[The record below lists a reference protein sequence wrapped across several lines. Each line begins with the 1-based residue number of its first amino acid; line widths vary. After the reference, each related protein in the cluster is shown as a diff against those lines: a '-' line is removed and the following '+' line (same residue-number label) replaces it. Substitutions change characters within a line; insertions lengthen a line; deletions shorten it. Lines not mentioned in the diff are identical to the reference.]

1 MGLYDTETK
10 EWERRG
16 NSNLSRAAQEELS
29 DEQTVMCG

>member
-10 EWERRG
+10 EWERRV

-29 DEQTVMCG
+29 DEQTVTCG